1 MHMGLVFLGIPA
13 LVLVVLSIL
22 PPGRVALVGLGLGL
36 AATFGTLGWDADGT
50 GFGILL
56 TTGLALA
63 VMVATLVQL
72 SRHLRRGAPML
83 PLFAILVL
91 VAGLLF
97 FVLRRL

>member
-1 MHMGLVFLGIPA
+1 MSFDLIFLGIPA
-13 LVLVVLSIL
+13 LVLVLLSIL

-72 SRHLRRGAPML
+72 SRHLRRGSPML